1 MCNIMNIKKQYRF
14 ILLLPLAVLSMQ
26 LLGQQRLPGKY
37 LRQYRL
43 FVPHD
48 STGIFVKR
56 FTSATAVYT
65 YKNELQLKDGLLV
78 GKCGLIDTTGLLLTP
93 AIYDRI
99 RIANDSL
106 FMVQLN
112 GKEGLLNQQGKT
124 VLPPTYDYMGLLC
137 NGKAVVSNDRKFG
150 YIDITGKVYIP
161 LVYDLAFD
169 YYNGFFHVKSNN
181 TFGLLNAKGDTVLPP
196 VYQYIRPYGRFII
209 ARKGGKCGLLDKQ
222 GKLLLDFEYDSLEEL
237 NSDSIVS
244 VQVNRE
250 SCVMDWRT
258 KAVLSKKYN
267 LIYTFGVLDSI
278 PYFRAQKSG
287 RKTLIDQKGELVTD
301 GFYDAIGIY
310 YEQLA
315 SVSRDNKQG
324 FIDASGKLVIPLIY
338 DKVWR
343 FKEGL
348 CLVILQGKTGF
359 IDKKGKL
366 LFTLPQTETGFFENG
381 LAQVFENK
389 KMGFINTTG
398 KLVIPIQYDWGE
410 NFKAGTA
417 LVSINQSFFYITEAG
432 SIVR

>member
-1 MCNIMNIKKQYRF
+1 MRINKCCSSF
-14 ILLLPLAVLSMQ
+14 LLLCLALFSVQ
-26 LLGQQRLPGKY
+26 LFAQQKIPGKY
-37 LRQYRL
+37 FRQYRL
-43 FVPHD
+43 FAPQD

-56 FTSATAVYT
+56 FTGSAAVYMD
-65 YKNELQLKDGLLV
+65 KKEMRLKDGLLV
-78 GKCGLIDTTGLLLTP
+78 GKCGLMDTAGRLLTP

-99 RIANDSL
+99 RISNDTL
-106 FMVQLN
+106 FIVQQN

-124 VLPPTYDYMGLLC
+124 VLPPTYDYIGFFSH
-137 NGKAVVSNDRKFG
+137 GKAVVSNDRKFG
-150 YIDITGKVYIP
+150 YIDVTGKLYIP

-169 YYNGFFHVKSNN
+169 YYNGFFHVKSSN

-222 GKLLLDFEYDSLEEL
+222 GKLLLDFEYDALDEL

-250 SCVMDWRT
+250 SWVMDWRT
-258 KAVLSKKYN
+258 KTVLSKKYN
-267 LIYTFGVLDSI
+267 SIYTYGELDSI
-278 PYFRAQKSG
+278 PYYRAQKNG
-287 RKTLIDQKGELVTD
+287 QKALIDQKGELMTD
-301 GFYDAIGIY
+301 GFYDEMGIY

-315 SVSRDNKQG
+315 SVSRGNKQG
-324 FIDASGKLVIPLIY
+324 FIDAKAKLVIPLIY

-366 LFTLPQTETGFFENG
+366 LFTLPQTQVGFFEKG
-381 LAQVFENK
+381 LAQVTDNN
-389 KMGFINTTG
+389 KMGFINTQG

-432 SIVR
+432 HIVR

>member
-1 MCNIMNIKKQYRF
+1 MQVKIWCRSF
-14 ILLLPLAVLSMQ
+14 LLLCFAMLSVHLLA
-26 LLGQQRLPGKY
+26 QQRLPGKY
-37 LRQYRL
+37 LPQYRL
-43 FVPHD
+43 FVPQD

-56 FTSATAVYT
+56 FSSGAAVYM
-65 YKNELQLKDGLLV
+65 YKNESRLKDGLLV

-99 RIANDSL
+99 RIANDTL

-112 GKEGLLNQQGKT
+112 GKEGLINLQGKV
-124 VLPPTYDYMGLLC
+124 VLTPKYDYMGLLC
-137 NGKAVVSNDRKFG
+137 NGKMVVSNDGKFG
-150 YIDITGKVYIP
+150 YIDVTGKVCIP

-169 YYNGFFHVKSNN
+169 YYNGFFHVKSNH

-222 GKLLLDFEYDSLEEL
+222 GKLLLDFEYDALEEL

-244 VQVNRE
+244 ANVNRE
-250 SCVMDWRT
+250 SWVMNWRT
-258 KAVLSKKYN
+258 KAVLSKKYHS
-267 LIYTFGVLDSI
+267 IYTFGVLDSI
-278 PYFRAQKSG
+278 PYYRAQKNG
-287 RKTLIDQKGELVTD
+287 KKALIDQKGELMSD
-301 GFYDAIGIY
+301 GFYDEMGIY

-315 SVSRDNKQG
+315 NVSRGNKQG
-324 FIDASGKLVIPLIY
+324 FIDATGKLVIPLIY
-338 DKVWR
+338 DRVWR
-343 FKEGL
+343 FKEGF

-366 LFTLPQTETGFFENG
+366 LFTVPYTETGFFENG

-389 KMGFINTTG
+389 KMGFINTKG

-417 LVSINQSFFYITEAG
+417 LVHINQSFFYITEAG
-432 SIVR
+432 GIVR